1 MNANEMLHKV
11 KTLLGVDTDNIEV
24 NLEEVALEQLSLEN
38 GTILESEN
46 FSSGEEVFI
55 VTDDEKV
62 ALPVGEY
69 ELSDNRIL
77 IVKTEGMIDEIK
89 NQEEV
94 TENAQDTNLEHT
106 PDHKEDKKDM
116 AYATREEMTAL
127 AEAVEEV
134 KNQLKEVVEKMMDD
148 KEKKEEMAKQETLS
162 KPAVDGIKHT
172 PEVEDAKLG
181 ARFAVNSN
189 QNTTYNRVLQAI
201 TNNK

>member
-1 MNANEMLHKV
+1 MNAYEMLHKV

-38 GTILESEN
+38 GTILEADS

-89 NQEEV
+89 NSEEV
-94 TENAQDTNLEHT
+94 VEEVEAAEH
-106 PDHKEDKKDM
+106 EDKKEE
-116 AYATREEMTAL
+116 AKEHYATKEEMTAL

-134 KNQLKEVVEKMMDD
+134 KNQLREVVEKMMED

-172 PEVEDAKLG
+172 PEVEDTKLG

>member
-38 GTILESEN
+38 GTILEADS
-46 FSSGEEVFI
+46 FSSGEEGFI

-89 NQEEV
+89 NSEEV
-94 TENAQDTNLEHT
+94 VEEVEAAEH
-106 PDHKEDKKDM
+106 EDKKEE
-116 AYATREEMTAL
+116 AKEHYATKEEMTAL

-134 KNQLKEVVEKMMDD
+134 KNQLREVVEKMMED

-172 PEVEDAKLG
+172 PEVEDTKLG

>member
-38 GTILESEN
+38 GTILEADS
-46 FSSGEEVFI
+46 FTSGEEVFI

-89 NQEEV
+89 NSEEV
-94 TENAQDTNLEHT
+94 VEEVEAAEH
-106 PDHKEDKKDM
+106 EDKKEE
-116 AYATREEMTAL
+116 AKEHYATKEEMTAL

-134 KNQLKEVVEKMMDD
+134 KNQLREVVEKMMED

-172 PEVEDAKLG
+172 PEVEDTKLG

>member
-89 NQEEV
+89 NSEEV
-94 TENAQDTNLEHT
+94 VEEVEAAEH
-106 PDHKEDKKDM
+106 EDKKEE
-116 AYATREEMTAL
+116 AKEHYATKEEMTAL

-134 KNQLKEVVEKMMDD
+134 KNQLREVVEKMMED

-172 PEVEDAKLG
+172 PEVEDTKLG

>member
-38 GTILESEN
+38 GTILEADS

-89 NQEEV
+89 NSEEV
-94 TENAQDTNLEHT
+94 AEEVQAAEH
-106 PDHKEDKKDM
+106 EDKKEE
-116 AYATREEMTAL
+116 AKEHYATKDEMTAL

-134 KNQLKEVVEKMMDD
+134 KNQLREVVEKMMED

-172 PEVEDAKLG
+172 PEVEDTKLG

>member
-24 NLEEVALEQLSLEN
+24 NLEEVALEQLTLEN
-38 GTILESEN
+38 GTILEADN
-46 FSSGEEVFI
+46 FSSGQEVFI
-55 VTDDEKV
+55 VTEDEKV

-89 NQEEV
+89 NSEEV
-94 TENAQDTNLEHT
+94 AEEVQAAEH
-106 PDHKEDKKDM
+106 EDKKEE
-116 AYATREEMTAL
+116 AKEHYATKEEMTAL

-134 KNQLKEVVEKMMDD
+134 KNQLREVVEKMMED

-172 PEVEDAKLG
+172 PEVEDTKLG
-181 ARFAVNSN
+181 SRYAVNSN
-189 QNTTYNRVLQAI
+189 NNTTYNRVLQAI

>member
-38 GTILESEN
+38 GTILEADS

-62 ALPVGEY
+62 ALPVGGY

-89 NQEEV
+89 NSEEV
-94 TENAQDTNLEHT
+94 VEEVEAAEH
-106 PDHKEDKKDM
+106 EDKKEE
-116 AYATREEMTAL
+116 AKEHYATKEEMTAL

-134 KNQLKEVVEKMMDD
+134 KNQLREVVEKMMED

-172 PEVEDAKLG
+172 PEVEDTKLG

>member
-94 TENAQDTNLEHT
+94 TENAQDTNLEHKD
-106 PDHKEDKKDM
+106 DHKEDKKEM
-116 AYATREEMTAL
+116 AYATKEEMTAL

-148 KEKKEEMAKQETLS
+148 KKEKEEMAKQEVLS
-162 KPAVDGIKHT
+162 KPAAEGIKHS
-172 PEVEDAKLG
+172 PEAEQTKLG
-181 ARFAVNSN
+181 ARFAPNSN
-189 QNTTYNRVLQAI
+189 QNTTYNRVLNAI
-201 TNNK
+201 INK

>member
-38 GTILESEN
+38 GTILEAEN
-46 FSSGEEVFI
+46 FNSGEEVFI

-89 NQEEV
+89 NSEEV
-94 TENAQDTNLEHT
+94 VEETQQAELEET
-106 PDHKEDKKDM
+106 PKKEEEKM
-116 AYATREEMTAL
+116 AYATKEEMTAL

-134 KNQLKEVVEKMMDD
+134 KNQLREVVEKMMDD

-172 PEVEDAKLG
+172 PEVEDTKLG
-181 ARFAVNSN
+181 SRYAVNSN
-189 QNTTYNRVLQAI
+189 NNTTYNRVLQAI
-201 TNNK
+201 TNNN

>member
-38 GTILESEN
+38 GTILEADS

-89 NQEEV
+89 NSEEV
-94 TENAQDTNLEHT
+94 VEEVEAAEH
-106 PDHKEDKKDM
+106 EDKKEE
-116 AYATREEMTAL
+116 AKEHYATKEEMTAL

-134 KNQLKEVVEKMMDD
+134 KNQLREVVEKMMED

-172 PEVEDAKLG
+172 PEVDDTILG

>member
-38 GTILESEN
+38 GTILEADS
-46 FSSGEEVFI
+46 FTSGEEVFI

-89 NQEEV
+89 NSEEV
-94 TENAQDTNLEHT
+94 VEEVEAAEH
-106 PDHKEDKKDM
+106 EDKKEE
-116 AYATREEMTAL
+116 AKEHYATKEEMTAL

-134 KNQLKEVVEKMMDD
+134 KNQLREVVYKVS
-148 KEKKEEMAKQETLS
+148 L
-162 KPAVDGIKHT
+162 
-172 PEVEDAKLG
+172 
-181 ARFAVNSN
+181 
-189 QNTTYNRVLQAI
+189 
-201 TNNK
+201 

>member
-38 GTILESEN
+38 GTILEADS

-77 IVKTEGMIDEIK
+77 IVKTEGMIDDIK
-89 NQEEV
+89 NSEEV
-94 TENAQDTNLEHT
+94 VAEVEAAEH
-106 PDHKEDKKDM
+106 EDKKEE
-116 AYATREEMTAL
+116 AKEHYATKEEMTAL

-134 KNQLKEVVEKMMDD
+134 KNQLREVVEKMMED

-172 PEVEDAKLG
+172 PEVEDTKLG

>member
-11 KTLLGVDTDNIEV
+11 KTLLGLDTDNIEL
-24 NLEEVALEQLSLEN
+24 NLEEVALEQRRLEN
-38 GTILESEN
+38 GTILEADS

-89 NQEEV
+89 NSEEV
-94 TENAQDTNLEHT
+94 VEEVEAAEH
-106 PDHKEDKKDM
+106 EDKKEE
-116 AYATREEMTAL
+116 AKEHYATKEEMTAL

-134 KNQLKEVVEKMMDD
+134 KNQLREVVEKMMED

-172 PEVEDAKLG
+172 PEVEDTKLG

>member
-24 NLEEVALEQLSLEN
+24 NLEEVALEQLTLEN
-38 GTILESEN
+38 GTILEADN
-46 FSSGEEVFI
+46 FSSGQEVFI
-55 VTDDEKV
+55 VTEDEKV

-89 NQEEV
+89 NSEEV
-94 TENAQDTNLEHT
+94 AEEVQAAED
-106 PDHKEDKKDM
+106 EDKKEE
-116 AYATREEMTAL
+116 AKEHYATKEEMTAL

-134 KNQLKEVVEKMMDD
+134 KNQLREVVEKMMED

-172 PEVEDAKLG
+172 PEVEDTKLG
-181 ARFAVNSN
+181 SRYAVNSN
-189 QNTTYNRVLQAI
+189 NNTTYNRVLQAI

>member
-38 GTILESEN
+38 GTILEADS

-89 NQEEV
+89 NSEEV
-94 TENAQDTNLEHT
+94 VEEVEAAEH
-106 PDHKEDKKDM
+106 EDKKEE
-116 AYATREEMTAL
+116 AKEHYATKEEMTAL

-134 KNQLKEVVEKMMDD
+134 KNQLREVVEKMMED
-148 KEKKEEMAKQETLS
+148 KERKEEMAKQETLS

-172 PEVEDAKLG
+172 PEVEDTKLG

>member
-38 GTILESEN
+38 GTILEADS

-89 NQEEV
+89 NSEEV
-94 TENAQDTNLEHT
+94 VEEVEAAEH
-106 PDHKEDKKDM
+106 EDKKEE
-116 AYATREEMTAL
+116 AKEHYATKEEMTAL

-134 KNQLKEVVEKMMDD
+134 KNQLREVVEKMMED

-172 PEVEDAKLG
+172 PEVEDTKLG
-181 ARFAVNSN
+181 SRYAVNSN
-189 QNTTYNRVLQAI
+189 NNTTYNRVLQAI

>member
-24 NLEEVALEQLSLEN
+24 NLEEVALEQLTLEN
-38 GTILESEN
+38 GTILEAEN

-62 ALPVGEY
+62 SLPVGEY

-89 NQEEV
+89 NSEEV
-94 TENAQDTNLEHT
+94 VEETQQAELEET
-106 PDHKEDKKDM
+106 PKKEEEKM
-116 AYATREEMTAL
+116 AYAT
-127 AEAVEEV
+127 
-134 KNQLKEVVEKMMDD
+134 
-148 KEKKEEMAKQETLS
+148 KEEMAKQETLS

-172 PEVEDAKLG
+172 PETSDAKIG
-181 ARFAVNSN
+181 SRYAVNSN
-189 QNTTYNRVLQAI
+189 NNTTYNRVLQAI
-201 TNNK
+201 TNN

>member
-38 GTILESEN
+38 GTILEADS

-89 NQEEV
+89 NSEEV
-94 TENAQDTNLEHT
+94 VEEVEAAEH
-106 PDHKEDKKDM
+106 EDKKEE
-116 AYATREEMTAL
+116 AKEHYAT
-127 AEAVEEV
+127 
-134 KNQLKEVVEKMMDD
+134 
-148 KEKKEEMAKQETLS
+148 KEEMAKQETLS

-172 PEVEDAKLG
+172 PEVEDTKLG

>member
-38 GTILESEN
+38 GTILEAEN

-55 VTDDEKV
+55 VTEDEKV

-89 NQEEV
+89 NSEEV
-94 TENAQDTNLEHT
+94 AEEVQAAEH
-106 PDHKEDKKDM
+106 EDKKEE
-116 AYATREEMTAL
+116 AKEHYATKDEMTAL

-134 KNQLKEVVEKMMDD
+134 KNQLREVVEKMMED

-172 PEVEDAKLG
+172 PEVEDTKLG
-181 ARFAVNSN
+181 SRYAVNSN
-189 QNTTYNRVLQAI
+189 NNTTYNRVLQAI

>member
-24 NLEEVALEQLSLEN
+24 NLEEVALEQLTLEN
-38 GTILESEN
+38 GTILEADN
-46 FSSGEEVFI
+46 FSSGQEVFI

-89 NQEEV
+89 NSEEV
-94 TENAQDTNLEHT
+94 AEEVQAAED
-106 PDHKEDKKDM
+106 EDKKEE
-116 AYATREEMTAL
+116 AKEHYATKEEMTAL

-134 KNQLKEVVEKMMDD
+134 KNQLREVVEKMMED

-172 PEVEDAKLG
+172 PEVEDTKLG
-181 ARFAVNSN
+181 SRYAVNSN
-189 QNTTYNRVLQAI
+189 NNTTYNRVLQAI

>member
-38 GTILESEN
+38 GTILEADS

-89 NQEEV
+89 NSEEV
-94 TENAQDTNLEHT
+94 VEEVEAAEH
-106 PDHKEDKKDM
+106 EDKKEE
-116 AYATREEMTAL
+116 AKEHYATKEEMTAL

-134 KNQLKEVVEKMMDD
+134 KNQLREVVEKMMED

-172 PEVEDAKLG
+172 PEVEDTKLG

>member
-24 NLEEVALEQLSLEN
+24 NLEEVALEQLSLEI
-38 GTILESEN
+38 GTILEADS

-89 NQEEV
+89 NSEEV
-94 TENAQDTNLEHT
+94 VEEVEAAEH
-106 PDHKEDKKDM
+106 EDKKEE
-116 AYATREEMTAL
+116 AKEHYATKEEMTAL

-134 KNQLKEVVEKMMDD
+134 KNQLREVVEKMMED

-172 PEVEDAKLG
+172 PEVEDTKLG

>member
-38 GTILESEN
+38 GTILEAEN
-46 FSSGEEVFI
+46 FNSGEEVFI

-89 NQEEV
+89 NSEEV
-94 TENAQDTNLEHT
+94 VEETQQAELEET
-106 PDHKEDKKDM
+106 PKKEEEKM
-116 AYATREEMTAL
+116 AYATKEEMTAL

-134 KNQLKEVVEKMMDD
+134 KNQLREVVEKMMDE

-172 PEVEDAKLG
+172 PEVEDTKLG
-181 ARFAVNSN
+181 SRYAVNSN
-189 QNTTYNRVLQAI
+189 NNTTYNRVLQAI
-201 TNNK
+201 TNNN

>member
-38 GTILESEN
+38 GTILEADS
-46 FSSGEEVFI
+46 FTSGEEVFI

-89 NQEEV
+89 NSEEV
-94 TENAQDTNLEHT
+94 VEEVEAAEH
-106 PDHKEDKKDM
+106 EDKKEE
-116 AYATREEMTAL
+116 AKEHYATKEEMTAL

-134 KNQLKEVVEKMMDD
+134 KNQLREVVEKMMDD

-172 PEVEDAKLG
+172 PEVEDTKLG

>member
-24 NLEEVALEQLSLEN
+24 YLEEVALEQLSLEN
-38 GTILESEN
+38 GTILEADS

-89 NQEEV
+89 NSEEV
-94 TENAQDTNLEHT
+94 VEEVEAAEH
-106 PDHKEDKKDM
+106 EDKKEE
-116 AYATREEMTAL
+116 AKEHYATKEEMTAL

-134 KNQLKEVVEKMMDD
+134 KNQLREVVEKMMED

-172 PEVEDAKLG
+172 PEVEDTKLG

>member
-24 NLEEVALEQLSLEN
+24 NLEEVALEQLTLEN
-38 GTILESEN
+38 GTILEADN
-46 FSSGEEVFI
+46 FSSGQEVFI

-89 NQEEV
+89 NSEEV
-94 TENAQDTNLEHT
+94 AEEVQAAEH
-106 PDHKEDKKDM
+106 EDKKEE
-116 AYATREEMTAL
+116 AKEHYATKEEMTAL

-134 KNQLKEVVEKMMDD
+134 KNQLREVVEKMMED

-172 PEVEDAKLG
+172 PEVEDTKLG
-181 ARFAVNSN
+181 SRYAVNSN
-189 QNTTYNRVLQAI
+189 NNTTYNRVLQAI

>member
-24 NLEEVALEQLSLEN
+24 NLEEVALEQLTLEN
-38 GTILESEN
+38 GTILEAEN

-62 ALPVGEY
+62 SLPVGEY

-89 NQEEV
+89 NSEEV
-94 TENAQDTNLEHT
+94 VEETQQAELEET
-106 PDHKEDKKDM
+106 PKKEEEKM
-116 AYATREEMTAL
+116 AYATKEEMTAL

-134 KNQLKEVVEKMMDD
+134 KNQLREVVEKMMDE

-172 PEVEDAKLG
+172 PETTDAKLG
-181 ARFAVNSN
+181 SRYAVNSN
-189 QNTTYNRVLQAI
+189 NNTTYNRVLQAI
-201 TNNK
+201 TNN

>member
-38 GTILESEN
+38 GTILEADS

-62 ALPVGEY
+62 ALPVCEY

-89 NQEEV
+89 NSEEV
-94 TENAQDTNLEHT
+94 VEEVEAAEH
-106 PDHKEDKKDM
+106 EDKKEE
-116 AYATREEMTAL
+116 AKEHYATKEEMTAL

-134 KNQLKEVVEKMMDD
+134 KNQLREVVEKMMED

-172 PEVEDAKLG
+172 PEVEDTKLG

>member
-24 NLEEVALEQLSLEN
+24 NLEEVALEQLTLEN
-38 GTILESEN
+38 GTILEAEN
-46 FSSGEEVFI
+46 FNSGEEVFI

-89 NQEEV
+89 NSEEV
-94 TENAQDTNLEHT
+94 AEEVQAAEH
-106 PDHKEDKKDM
+106 EDKKEE
-116 AYATREEMTAL
+116 AKEHYATKDEMTAL

-134 KNQLKEVVEKMMDD
+134 KNQLREVVEKMMED

-172 PEVEDAKLG
+172 PEVEDTKLG
-181 ARFAVNSN
+181 SRYAVNSN
-189 QNTTYNRVLQAI
+189 NNTTYNRVLQAI

>member
-38 GTILESEN
+38 GTILEADS
-46 FSSGEEVFI
+46 FTSGEEVFI

-89 NQEEV
+89 NSEEV
-94 TENAQDTNLEHT
+94 VEEVEAAEH
-106 PDHKEDKKDM
+106 EDKKEE
-116 AYATREEMTAL
+116 AKEHYATKEEMTAL

-134 KNQLKEVVEKMMDD
+134 KNQLREVVEKMMDD

-172 PEVEDAKLG
+172 PEVEDCLLYTSPSPRDRQKSRMPSCA
-181 ARFAVNSN
+181 
-189 QNTTYNRVLQAI
+189 
-201 TNNK
+201 

>member
-38 GTILESEN
+38 GTILEADS

-89 NQEEV
+89 NSEEV
-94 TENAQDTNLEHT
+94 VEEVEAAEH
-106 PDHKEDKKDM
+106 EDKKEE
-116 AYATREEMTAL
+116 AKEHYATKEEMTAL

-134 KNQLKEVVEKMMDD
+134 KNQLREVVEKMMED

-172 PEVEDAKLG
+172 PEVKDTKLG